1 MAWLGSGKDRGLGL
15 RVDLVNRLG
24 PLSQP
29 SVFWVQPF
37 QVMDIPQGL
46 TSRFS
51 YGFPIFW
58 VQLPLLL
65 PLRFFPVSV
74 PDITPVEAA
83 SLHTPL

>member
-37 QVMDIPQGL
+37 QVMDIPQQMRQSL
-46 TSRFS
+46 IIFS
-51 YGFPIFW
+51 K
-58 VQLPLLL
+58 
-65 PLRFFPVSV
+65 
-74 PDITPVEAA
+74 
-83 SLHTPL
+83 

>member
-37 QVMDIPQGL
+37 QVMDIPQQM
-46 TSRFS
+46 S
-51 YGFPIFW
+51 PA
-58 VQLPLLL
+58 PLLQA
-65 PLRFFPVSV
+65 RVV
-74 PDITPVEAA
+74 VIGA
-83 SLHTPL
+83 